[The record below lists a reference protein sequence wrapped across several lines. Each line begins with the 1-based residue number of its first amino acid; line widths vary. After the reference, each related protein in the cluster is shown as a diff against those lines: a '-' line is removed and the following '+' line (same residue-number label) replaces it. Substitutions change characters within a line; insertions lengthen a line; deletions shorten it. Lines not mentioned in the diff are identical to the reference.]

1 MQKSQETPPAPAA
14 GAEEGGGHDLL
25 AAAIGL
31 AALALLI
38 GSPWLVDRDGPD
50 PFYKGPLIF
59 PMLVLTLTFAA
70 SVPMFL
76 RLARGP
82 LRGPVRGLLHVD
94 GGGFPRQGAGLFG
107 LMCLFPLAIGAV
119 GLDVAS
125 VIVLLA
131 GLKLTG
137 RGWVQSV
144 IVAAV
149 LSVVVHLAFVTALDI
164 WFPKPWLFD
173 TITGG

>member
-1 MQKSQETPPAPAA
+1 MDKTQTPPAPAA
-14 GAEEGGGHDLL
+14 GAEGGGQDLL

-59 PMLVLTLTFAA
+59 PVLVLALTVAA
-70 SVPMFL
+70 ALPAQI
-76 RLARGP
+76 RI
-82 LRGPVRGLLHVD
+82 LRGGRRSLRDRLHLD
-94 GGGFPRQGAGLFG
+94 GAGFPRQGAALFA

-119 GLDVAS
+119 GLDIAS
-125 VIVLLA
+125 ALALLA

-144 IVAAV
+144 AVAAV
-149 LSVVVHLAFVTALDI
+149 LTLVIHLAFVTALDI
-164 WFPKPWLFD
+164 WFPQPWLFD
-173 TITGG
+173 MITGG